1 VVASSAT
8 SLAAQSVDADLLS
21 RVIATAD
28 RGQLVAEGDITA
40 LRALGPAGL
49 EAVLSVSEGKL
60 AGAAGVNASWE
71 RLIDRV
77 AAQKDARYSR
87 LFWHTDLELAKAA
100 AAVSGKPILSLH
112 LLGDLRE
119 DYSCA
124 NSRLFRAILYPD
136 ASVGAALRDDFIL
149 HWWSSLQVPRIT
161 VEYGDGR
168 RLQATVTGNSIHYV
182 LDAQGRPLDA
192 IPGLMSPRRFLEQLQ
207 WARQLHQ
214 GLREATPFQRA
225 TAVSMA
231 HGFRIAEIDS
241 RHQGLAGTR
250 LPAAPAVAEATRALA
265 AERLTMSKSA
275 MPTETAAIEELGM
288 PAPEPN
294 SPADRRRLALLT
306 AQEAAGLIITS
317 PVVDRHLASSTAAE
331 SITMSLVASVAGDT
345 AISYYDLLPRTSAWF
360 ADNSAGDDLQ
370 ALNRRISTEV
380 FLTPH
385 DDPWMGIDPG
395 LAYLAL
401 PDNGLVEALSP

>member
-1 VVASSAT
+1 
-8 SLAAQSVDADLLS
+8 
-21 RVIATAD
+21 
-28 RGQLVAEGDITA
+28 
-40 LRALGPAGL
+40 
-49 EAVLSVSEGKL
+49 
-60 AGAAGVNASWE
+60 
-71 RLIDRV
+71 
-77 AAQKDARYSR
+77 
-87 LFWHTDLELAKAA
+87 
-100 AAVSGKPILSLH
+100 
-112 LLGDLRE
+112 
-119 DYSCA
+119 
-124 NSRLFRAILYPD
+124 
-136 ASVGAALRDDFIL
+136 
-149 HWWSSLQVPRIT
+149 
-161 VEYGDGR
+161 
-168 RLQATVTGNSIHYV
+168 
-182 LDAQGRPLDA
+182 
-192 IPGLMSPRRFLEQLQ
+192 MSPRRFLEQLQ

-370 ALNRRISTEV
+370 ALNRRIYTEV